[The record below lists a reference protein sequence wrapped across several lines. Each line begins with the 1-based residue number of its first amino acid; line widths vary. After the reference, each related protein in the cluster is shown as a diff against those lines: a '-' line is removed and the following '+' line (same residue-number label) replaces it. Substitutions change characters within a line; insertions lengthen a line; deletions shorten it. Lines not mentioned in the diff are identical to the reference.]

1 MVVPG
6 IYDIW
11 LTRHPW
17 LFKYRGFPS
26 VSLFLPEL
34 ILFALRIWSRSAV
47 EIYTACMSPAVE
59 EAFRFQ
65 NRGVVPPIV
74 TSRIPGTWNC
84 VLALL
89 SIYLFF
95 TFNS

>member
-34 ILFALRIWSRSAV
+34 ILFALWIWSRSAI
-47 EIYTACMSPAVE
+47 EIYIYCVYVPSCQGGFP
-59 EAFRFQ
+59 FPKS
-65 NRGVVPPIV
+65 RGGASDRHLPD
-74 TSRIPGTWNC
+74 SWNLELC
-84 VLALL
+84 LGSIEYL
-89 SIYLFF
+89 SVFHIQ
-95 TFNS
+95 